1 MFISKSEKEHLTN
14 DVINL
19 AKLISGLNVSLVQL
33 SLRVDKIEKPTPK
46 VKKSHKKWTMSAEG
60 RANVS
65 AALKARHAK
74 KKLEKQNAASVS
86 A

>member
-19 AKLISGLNVSLVQL
+19 AKLISGLNVSLMQL
-33 SLRVDKIEKPTPK
+33 SLRVDDLEKPAPK
-46 VKKSHKKWTMSAEG
+46 VKKPHKKWTMSAEG

-65 AALKARHAK
+65 AAVKARHAK